1 MRFKKLLVVMVAVCV
16 QMANAHEG
24 HDTPGALPTPP
35 NGGKIAEASHASA
48 HAAGEK
54 EEAELFLEGK
64 LEGTMLKIF
73 PHALDATDQSAFKTL
88 KPGAKLTMVDLKL
101 ELPRAKKT
109 SVLNVNAKQ
118 DYWESDIGKVT
129 EKRILIYATV
139 LDGSEKKTA
148 KIQIER

>member
-1 MRFKKLLVVMVAVCV
+1 MIAVCV
-16 QMANAHEG
+16 QAANAHEG

-64 LEGTMLKIF
+64 LEGTTLKIF
-73 PHALDATDQSAFKTL
+73 AHSLDAADQSAFKTL
-88 KPGAKLTMVDLKL
+88 KPGAKLTMLDLKL
-101 ELPRAKKT
+101 ELPRAKKI
-109 SVLNVNAKQ
+109 SALKANAKQ
-118 DYWESDIGKVT
+118 DYWESDIGKVA
-129 EKRILIYATV
+129 EKRVLVYATV
-139 LDGSEKKTA
+139 LDGAEKKTA